1 MDLRTSLGILVF
13 SEIALISWGSYLETS
28 SQNSEQFALR
38 MRELGRFGMGK
49 TKFWVKR

>member
-1 MDLRTSLGILVF
+1 MRILVF
-13 SEIALISWGSYLETS
+13 SEIALISWGSYLEKS

-49 TKFWVKR
+49 RKFWVIR